1 MEGAKTVK
9 SKILS
14 LIISIATI
22 FTLTACNTNTTQDD
36 GKLQIVTTLFPQ
48 YDFVRAITGEN
59 SDITLLLTP
68 GAESHSYEP
77 SATDISKIQQ
87 ADLFIYNG
95 GESEVWVNKMLE
107 SAGDVETLRLLDFI
121 TPLENHDDDHE
132 HDSEYDEHI
141 FTSLKN
147 AVIMLD
153 AVNDSICSIDSEN
166 ASFYNQNTEKYKSE
180 LMKLDNDFSEMI
192 STAKHKNIIL
202 ADRNPFRYFANDYG
216 LEIQAAFTG
225 CSHDTEA
232 SPATVSE
239 LIGKVQ
245 ENAIPIVFHIEFS
258 SKKIADKI
266 SSATGAKTELL
277 HSCHNISKEDFENNV
292 TYLELMKNNYEVLSE
307 ALN

>member
-1 MEGAKTVK
+1 MPVGEG
-9 SKILS
+9 LS
-14 LIISIATI
+14 EI
-22 FTLTACNTNTTQDD
+22 FKGIGADYMIEGGQTMNPSTEDMINAIDKVNADV
-36 GKLQIVTTLFPQ
+36 IYIFP
-48 YDFVRAITGEN
+48 N
-59 SDITLLLTP
+59 
-68 GAESHSYEP
+68 
-77 SATDISKIQQ
+77 
-87 ADLFIYNG
+87 N
-95 GESEVWVNKMLE
+95 
-107 SAGDVETLRLLDFI
+107 
-121 TPLENHDDDHE
+121 
-132 HDSEYDEHI
+132 
-141 FTSLKN
+141 
-147 AVIMLD
+147 
-153 AVNDSICSIDSEN
+153 
-166 ASFYNQNTEKYKSE
+166 
-180 LMKLDNDFSEMI
+180 
-192 STAKHKNIIL
+192 KNIIL